1 MNNKALEELIKV
13 EESIACDYLKLIDLE
28 LHGLASTQM
37 YTRVLQD
44 IKKITTKEMQAL
56 IATKEKL
63 SYEKIRTLIMPKITR
78 PETPKIVLKE
88 LQSAVYYRILKLLDL
103 ISETE
108 ETLNDSLN
116 YAETLRDDIN
126 KIISIFLEVIIS
138 DPHYQTEKETL
149 IYYKYSNI
157 YLNANS
163 EYDLLIDYNP
173 HHLKLESFKYKT
185 SDFMEYHYIDNSVL
199 VLESFLGLDY
209 LMTNAYHTTSDIIIH
224 IIEIL
229 SRLTLCDEQSLS
241 LINDKLIYILNSDF
255 LPKRIRYLI
264 NEMLAKLY
272 SIKNNISRTRYEKGR

>member
-1 MNNKALEELIKV
+1 MTSINTYARIKDKRKKLTEEGFEMNNKALEELIKV

-138 DPHYQTEKETL
+138 DPHY
-149 IYYKYSNI
+149 
-157 YLNANS
+157 
-163 EYDLLIDYNP
+163 
-173 HHLKLESFKYKT
+173 LKK
-185 SDFMEYHYIDNSVL
+185 
-199 VLESFLGLDY
+199 
-209 LMTNAYHTTSDIIIH
+209 
-224 IIEIL
+224 
-229 SRLTLCDEQSLS
+229 
-241 LINDKLIYILNSDF
+241 KL
-255 LPKRIRYLI
+255 
-264 NEMLAKLY
+264 
-272 SIKNNISRTRYEKGR
+272 